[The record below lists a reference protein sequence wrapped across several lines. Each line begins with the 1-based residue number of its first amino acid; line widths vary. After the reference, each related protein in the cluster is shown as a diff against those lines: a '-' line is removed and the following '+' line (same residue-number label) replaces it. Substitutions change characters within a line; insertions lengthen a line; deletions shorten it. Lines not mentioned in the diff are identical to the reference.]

1 MSRFFALTKPI
12 GIVDYASAGGP
23 LEKQGPIGHLIDW
36 TFDKDDMSEKTYE
49 KSEFALYKCVVN
61 GLLEKTGIDRNR
73 IDYMTGGDLL
83 NQIEPSNF
91 SARDLQIPFL
101 GIYGACS
108 TFAQS
113 LLINSMMLSTYGK
126 YAISVTSSHFSTA
139 ERQFRYPLEF
149 GNQRASTT
157 QWTVT
162 GAGAMLLTSD
172 MQDVNITKVII
183 GRIVDL
189 GVTDAANMG
198 AAMAPAACDTIYNY
212 FQLSNENP
220 EDYDYIITGDLGA
233 IGTDLLHVLLS
244 EKGLDIKKIHIDC
257 GLIIY
262 GNDEKRNCGGSGC
275 GCSALVMCAKILK
288 EFKEKK
294 IKKVFYAATG
304 ALLSTVSTLQGES
317 IPSIVHGVCIEANG
331 GNL

>member
-1 MSRFFALTKPI
+1 MSRFFELKKPI
-12 GIVDYASAGGP
+12 GIVEYASASGP
-23 LEKQGPIGHLIDW
+23 LEKNGPIGHLIDW
-36 TFDKDDMSEKTYE
+36 TFDKDDLSEKTYE

-61 GLLEKTGIDRNR
+61 GVLEKTGINR
-73 IDYMTGGDLL
+73 DDIDFMTGGDLL
-83 NQIEPSNF
+83 NQIESSNF
-91 SARDLQIPFL
+91 SARDLQIPFI

-113 LLINSMMLSTYGK
+113 LLINSMLLSTYGK

-149 GNQRASTT
+149 GNQRARTT

-162 GAGAMLLTSD
+162 GAGSMLLTSEE
-172 MQDVNITKVII
+172 QDINITKVII
-183 GRIVDL
+183 GKIIDL

-212 FQLSNENP
+212 FQLSGDDP
-220 EDYDYIITGDLGA
+220 KSYDYIVTGDLGA
-233 IGTDLLHVLLS
+233 IGTELLYVLLA
-244 EKGLDIKKIHIDC
+244 EKGLDIKKNHVDC

-262 GNDEKRNCGGSGC
+262 GEDEKRECGGSGC
-275 GCSALVMCAKILK
+275 GCSALVMCAKILN
-288 EFKEKK
+288 EFKDKK

-317 IPSIVHGVCIEANG
+317 IPSIVHGVCIEAKG
-331 GNL
+331 DSK

>member
-1 MSRFFALTKPI
+1 MSRFFQLTKPI
-12 GIVDYASAGGP
+12 GIAEFASAGGP
-23 LEKQGPIGHLIDW
+23 LETAGPIGTLIDW
-36 TFDKDDMSEKTYE
+36 TFEHDDLAEKTYE

-61 GLLEKTGIDRNR
+61 GLLEKTAMKRDA

-83 NQIEPSNF
+83 NQIESSNF

-113 LLINSMMLSTYGK
+113 LLVNSMLLSSYGK

-149 GNQRASTT
+149 GNQRAQTT

-162 GAGAMLLTSD
+162 GAGAMLLSSQS
-172 MQDVNITKVII
+172 QDVNITKVII
-183 GRIVDL
+183 GKVIDL

-212 FQLSNENP
+212 FQLSGENP
-220 EDYDYIITGDLGA
+220 EDYDYIITGDLGS
-233 IGTDLLHVLLS
+233 IGTELLHVLLA
-244 EKGLDIKKIHIDC
+244 EKGLDIKKNHMDC

-262 GNDEKRNCGGSGC
+262 GDDEKRGCGGSGC
-275 GCSALVMCAKILK
+275 GCSALVMCAKIMK
-288 EFKEKK
+288 EFKNNK
-294 IKKVFYAATG
+294 IKKVLYAATG

-317 IPSIVHGVCIEANG
+317 IPSIVHGVCIESG
-331 GNL
+331 GKTQ